1 MWKLVVFF
9 GCLFLGACQNTYNGG
24 YVPRF
29 SEYVGLKERVL
40 FEDFGNPDFYYEVD
54 GVRYLVYG
62 TVVQDAASGNPYV
75 SNCQS
80 IFRIEGGIVV
90 QSYYNS
96 RKCFLDSSHAGF
108 EF

>member
-1 MWKLVVFF
+1 MWKLVVFL
-9 GCLFLGACQNTYNGG
+9 GCLFLGACQNTYEGG

-62 TVVQDAASGNPYV
+62 LELKAELL
-75 SNCQS
+75 
-80 IFRIEGGIVV
+80 FRVIIIQENV
-90 QSYYNS
+90 
-96 RKCFLDSSHAGF
+96 F
-108 EF
+108 